1 MNRAHASAAVLGTSA
16 ALAAV
21 FLAQTAP
28 TSASTPNTRRYT
40 TTAAVRRASVAA
52 AMQSL
57 ISSDAPPRPPA
68 AAHHATTHYA
78 TTAETPTVAI
88 AVCQSCAPSRA
99 LVRVLLRQQ
108 RYGLPLP
115 PLRIFADRTWPAL
128 DTLARHSRSTV
139 VIIRQLAARV
149 GVTPAAVSSTHQ
161 RPAIGVHDVLALATD
176 QSALS
181 RGSHP

>member
-16 ALAAV
+16 ALAAA

-28 TSASTPNTRRYT
+28 TSASIPNTRTYT
-40 TTAAVRRASVAA
+40 TTAAVRSASVAA
-52 AMQSL
+52 AMRSL

-68 AAHHATTHYA
+68 ATHHATT
-78 TTAETPTVAI
+78 AEARTVAI

-108 RYGLPLP
+108 RYGPPLP

-176 QSALS
+176 QSVLS